1 MSEKLKYNSI
11 QELKGVSLPVIIV
24 AAVGES
30 EAVLNACKNNQID
43 VTAFCDSIKG
53 KSENLFCG
61 IPVIHTPSLPESF
74 PKAKFIIASQHIQ
87 DCIEQLTALGYD
99 DFYSPLEL
107 LESYEVKKNQHLISE
122 SYMEARLSVCKN
134 SHKMYL
140 AGKEKTYMRSLDVMI
155 TTRCGMKCESCSNL
169 MQYYKQHKNFDHE
182 KILDSIDIIRKNVDF
197 ISEFRLIGGEPLMN
211 KEWAKIANGVSERNP
226 ECEIF
231 IYSNGTIAPKD
242 EQLES
247 FYGKKINFIITDY
260 GKLSRNLTKLHDQL
274 NKHNINY
281 VSTPATYWVDCSSI
295 KHHKRSPSAL
305 KEVFKQCCVK
315 YLYTLLHGKLYRCPF
330 IANAAN
336 LNAIPDNPANYVDL
350 FSKTKDTNQEIQR
363 LIKVAKFFPGC
374 DFCVGR
380 PYDATSKVGYDGKG
394 TIEAGIQAPAILPY
408 KEYT

>member
-1 MSEKLKYNSI
+1 
-11 QELKGVSLPVIIV
+11 
-24 AAVGES
+24 
-30 EAVLNACKNNQID
+30 
-43 VTAFCDSIKG
+43 
-53 KSENLFCG
+53 
-61 IPVIHTPSLPESF
+61 
-74 PKAKFIIASQHIQ
+74 
-87 DCIEQLTALGYD
+87 
-99 DFYSPLEL
+99 
-107 LESYEVKKNQHLISE
+107 
-122 SYMEARLSVCKN
+122 
-134 SHKMYL
+134 
-140 AGKEKTYMRSLDVMI
+140 
-155 TTRCGMKCESCSNL
+155 

-182 KILDSIDIIRKNVDF
+182 KILASIDIIKKNVDF

-211 KEWAKIANGVSERNP
+211 KEWAKIANGISEKNP

-281 VSTPATYWVDCSSI
+281 ISTPAKYWVDCSSI
-295 KHHKRSPSAL
+295 KHHKRSASAL

-350 FSKTKDTNQEIQR
+350 FDENKNTNQQIQK

-380 PYDATSKVGYDGKG
+380 PYDATSSIGYDGTGLIK
-394 TIEAGIQAPAILPY
+394 AGIQTPKILDY
-408 KEYT
+408 KEYK

>member
-1 MSEKLKYNSI
+1 M
-11 QELKGVSLPVIIV
+11 G
-24 AAVGES
+24 
-30 EAVLNACKNNQID
+30 
-43 VTAFCDSIKG
+43 
-53 KSENLFCG
+53 
-61 IPVIHTPSLPESF
+61 
-74 PKAKFIIASQHIQ
+74 
-87 DCIEQLTALGYD
+87 
-99 DFYSPLEL
+99 
-107 LESYEVKKNQHLISE
+107 
-122 SYMEARLSVCKN
+122 ARLSVCKN

-140 AGKEKTYMRSLDVMI
+140 EGKEKTYMRSLDVMI

-182 KILDSIDIIRKNVDF
+182 KILASIDIIKKNVDF

-211 KEWAKIANGVSERNP
+211 KEWAKIANGISEKNP

-281 VSTPATYWVDCSSI
+281 ISTPAKYWVDCSSI
-295 KHHKRSPSAL
+295 KHHKRSASAL

-350 FSKTKDTNQEIQR
+350 FDENKNTNQQIQK

-380 PYDATSKVGYDGKG
+380 PYDATSSIGYDGTGLIK
-394 TIEAGIQAPAILPY
+394 AGIQTPKILDY
-408 KEYT
+408 KEYK